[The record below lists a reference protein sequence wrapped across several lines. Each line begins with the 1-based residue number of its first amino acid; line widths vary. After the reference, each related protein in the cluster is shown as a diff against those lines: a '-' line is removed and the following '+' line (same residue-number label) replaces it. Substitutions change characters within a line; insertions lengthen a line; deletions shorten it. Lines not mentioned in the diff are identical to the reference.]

1 MSDSIAILKEKISK
15 SQQISIIPHKGPD
28 GDAIG
33 STLGLY
39 HFIRTMQPNVK
50 VIVPDAFPF
59 FLDFLPGTET
69 ILNFETNTEE
79 AKDFIA
85 ASDVIFS
92 LDHGQVQRCGE
103 IAPCVNQSNAY
114 KVVIDHHP
122 DVENGFDFYF
132 HDIKASSTCELV
144 TLFIKVWDENYAIS
158 KEMATC
164 LYSGLLTDTG
174 SFKFALRKE
183 TFQVAEILF
192 SAGIDP
198 AEISGNLFDV
208 NTPERLKLLGFALN
222 DRLTVLPEY
231 NTAFIALSY
240 EDMQQF
246 HLQKG
251 DTEGLVNY
259 TLSLQGMQFGVFFRE
274 QEPGET
280 RISFRSK
287 GTFPANEFST
297 RYFNGGGH
305 LNAAGGFNPASVA
318 ETVEK
323 FKTLLPA
330 YFHEKVKA

>member
-1 MSDSIAILKEKISK
+1 MSDSIAILKEKIAH
-15 SQQISIIPHKGPD
+15 SQQISIISHKGPD

-33 STLGLY
+33 STLGLW
-39 HFIRTMQPNVK
+39 HFIRDLQPNVK

-59 FLDFLPGTET
+59 FLDFLPRTET
-69 ILNFETNTEE
+69 ILNFETHSEE
-79 AKDFIA
+79 AIAFIEQ
-85 ASDVIFS
+85 SDVIFS
-92 LDHGQVQRCGE
+92 LDHGQINRCGD
-103 IAPCVNQSNAY
+103 IAPYVAQANAY
-114 KVVIDHHP
+114 KAVIDHHP
-122 DVENGFDFYF
+122 DVENGFNFYF

-144 TLFIKVWDENYAIS
+144 TLFAKTWDENYVIS
-158 KEMATC
+158 KDMATC
-164 LYSGLLTDTG
+164 LYAGLLTDTG

-183 TFQVAEILF
+183 TYQVAETLF

-231 NTAFIALSY
+231 KTAFIALSY

-246 HLQKG
+246 NLQKG

-259 TLSLQGMQFGVFFRE
+259 TLSLQGMVFGVFFRE

-287 GTFPANEFST
+287 GSFPANEFSN

-305 LNAAGGFNPASVA
+305 LNAAGGFNNETVA
-318 ETVEK
+318 ETVAK
-323 FKTLLPA
+323 FKALLPS
-330 YFHEKVKA
+330 YFHEKTKA